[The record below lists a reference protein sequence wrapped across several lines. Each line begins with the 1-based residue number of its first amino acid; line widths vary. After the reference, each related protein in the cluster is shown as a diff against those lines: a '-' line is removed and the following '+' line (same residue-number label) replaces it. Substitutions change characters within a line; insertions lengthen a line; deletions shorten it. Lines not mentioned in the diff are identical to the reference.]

1 MHYMTDRKRA
11 VGKGSSGSGTEHFW
25 GQAISAVG
33 LLILMP
39 LFALTFGCA
48 LGLPYEE
55 AIAYYQRPF
64 PAIVA
69 AMTFVVSMIHFR
81 HGIQVVIED
90 YSRGVTK
97 KVLVIGCTAL
107 AYTVLAFG
115 LYGLGRIAF

>member
-1 MHYMTDRKRA
+1 MQYMTDRKRA

-48 LGLPYEE
+48 LGLPYDE

-64 PAIVA
+64 PAIIA
-69 AMTFVVSMIHFR
+69 AMTFVVSMVHFR

-97 KVLVIGCTAL
+97 KVLVIACTAL
-107 AYTVLAFG
+107 AYTVLAVG

>member
-1 MHYMTDRKRA
+1 MQYMTDRKRA

>member
-1 MHYMTDRKRA
+1 MHYLTDRKRA
-11 VGKGSSGSGTEHFW
+11 VGKGASGSGTAHFW

-64 PAIVA
+64 PAIIA
-69 AMTFVVSMIHFR
+69 AMTLVTAMVHFR

-97 KVLVIGCTAL
+97 KVLVICCTATS
-107 AYTVLAFG
+107 YTVLAIG
-115 LYGLGRIAF
+115 LYGLARIAF

>member
-1 MHYMTDRKRA
+1 MHYLTDRKRA
-11 VGKGSSGSGTEHFW
+11 VGKGAAGSGTEHFW

-64 PAIVA
+64 PAIIA
-69 AMTFVVSMIHFR
+69 AMTLVTAMVHFR

-90 YSRGVTK
+90 YSRGVVK
-97 KVLVIGCTAL
+97 KVLVITCTAL
-107 AYTVLAFG
+107 AYTILAVG
-115 LYGLGRIAF
+115 LYGLARIAF

>member
-1 MHYMTDRKRA
+1 MSYLTDRKRA
-11 VGKGSSGSGTEHFW
+11 VGKGSSQSGTEHFW

-39 LFALTFGCA
+39 MFALTFGHA
-48 LGLPYEE
+48 LGMPYAE
-55 AIAYYQRPF
+55 AIAYYQHPF

-69 AMTFVVSMIHFR
+69 AMTVVTTMVHFR

-97 KVLVIGCTAL
+97 KVLVIFCTAIS
-107 AYTVLAFG
+107 YTVLAVA
-115 LYGLGRIAF
+115 LYGLARIAF

>member
-1 MHYMTDRKRA
+1 MQYMTDRKRA

-64 PAIVA
+64 PAIIA
-69 AMTFVVSMIHFR
+69 AMTFVVSMVHFR